1 MSQTLEVT
9 LHNRLSELERVSE
22 VVASFGETHRLPGK
36 VVHAVTLCLD
46 EVVTNVIAYAYD
58 DEAEHRITL
67 RLSLRAGEVAAE
79 VEDDGKPFNPLDAP
93 APDLTQS
100 LEDRPIG
107 GLGVHFVR
115 QLMDRVEYRREQGKN
130 LLVMKKTIPTSSV

>member
-9 LHNRLSELERVSE
+9 LHNRLSELERVGE
-22 VVASFGETHRLPGK
+22 TVEAFGEAHDLPGK
-36 VVHAVTLCLD
+36 VVQALALCVD

-58 DEAEHRITL
+58 DQAEHRITL
-67 RLSLRAGEVAAE
+67 RLALRAGEVAAE

-93 APDLTQS
+93 PPDLTQS

-115 QLMDRVEYRREQGKN
+115 RLMDGVEYRREQGKN
-130 LLVMKKTIPTSSV
+130 LLVMRKTLPTSR